1 MPTIAHSPASAHLL
15 DVTRTVRRAGLRP
28 TGIDR
33 IERAY
38 IDQLIDDPA
47 PLFGLVRT
55 KLGFLLL
62 DKAGCERLLTHCDK
76 PIWKKSDV
84 ISWVSRSGGVER
96 AITESGLRKIALE
109 RALPA
114 GLTKML
120 GRHLPPGAWYLNVG
134 QSQFND
140 RVIHALRQ
148 CEGVRIGVYVHD
160 TIPLD
165 WPEFQTPTSRQAF
178 KGFFAKVDHHADLV
192 LCNSQDTRSHILN
205 HANELTPDRVN
216 VLVPGMPDIRAGIPP
231 DGPWTG
237 APYFLAIGTIEPR
250 KNIGFLLDV
259 WDGLT
264 GDDAPHL
271 ILCGR
276 RGWMNEDV
284 FARLDQ
290 GPPRVHELSELN
302 DETMWGLL
310 KNSNGLLFP
319 SLAEGFGYPALEA
332 ERLKVP
338 LICNP
343 LPVFKEVLG
352 DTPIYAGESDC
363 YVWREEI
370 NKLAQRRRDRS
381 GERYWD
387 MSFESPT
394 WQDHFNQLFTAL

>member
-1 MPTIAHSPASAHLL
+1 
-15 DVTRTVRRAGLRP
+15 
-28 TGIDR
+28 
-33 IERAY
+33 
-38 IDQLIDDPA
+38 
-47 PLFGLVRT
+47 
-55 KLGFLLL
+55 
-62 DKAGCERLLTHCDK
+62 
-76 PIWKKSDV
+76 
-84 ISWVSRSGGVER
+84 
-96 AITESGLRKIALE
+96 
-109 RALPA
+109 
-114 GLTKML
+114 
-120 GRHLPPGAWYLNVG
+120 
-134 QSQFND
+134 
-140 RVIHALRQ
+140 
-148 CEGVRIGVYVHD
+148 
-160 TIPLD
+160 
-165 WPEFQTPTSRQAF
+165 
-178 KGFFAKVDHHADLV
+178 
-192 LCNSQDTRSHILN
+192 LN

-264 GDDAPHL
+264 GDDDPHL

-290 GPPRVHELSELN
+290 SPPRVHELSELN